1 MVVFLLHSAMFAA
14 VFDPDLFRKS
24 GGNMKRHF
32 VNSLAAIVVTLVL
45 LVPRF
50 AFSEDQPHMQEALR
64 HLQAAAEELQKAEHD
79 KGGHRAKA
87 LELTQQAI
95 QHVNEG
101 IRVGDTHPPK
111 REHK

>member
-1 MVVFLLHSAMFAA
+1 VKRHSVNTLAA
-14 VFDPDLFRKS
+14 V
-24 GGNMKRHF
+24 
-32 VNSLAAIVVTLVL
+32 VVALVL

-101 IRVGDTHPPK
+101 IRYDDTHRSK
-111 REHK
+111 EERREHK

>member
-1 MVVFLLHSAMFAA
+1 
-14 VFDPDLFRKS
+14 
-24 GGNMKRHF
+24 MKRHS
-32 VNSLAAIVVTLVL
+32 VNTLAAVLVALVL
-45 LVPRF
+45 LVPRV

-87 LELTQQAI
+87 LELTQQSI

-101 IRVGDTHPPK
+101 IRYDDTHRSK
-111 REHK
+111 KEHK

>member
-1 MVVFLLHSAMFAA
+1 
-14 VFDPDLFRKS
+14 
-24 GGNMKRHF
+24 MKRHS
-32 VNSLAAIVVTLVL
+32 VNTLAAVLVTLVL
-45 LVPRF
+45 LVPRV
-50 AFSEDQPHMQEALR
+50 AFGEDQPHMQAALH

-101 IRVGDTHPPK
+101 IRYDDTHRSK
-111 REHK
+111 KEHK